1 MPSDKLKNYFQ
12 CFHFFFSCENRYEAH
27 SLSTREPSVLL
38 FMSKIAEFRY
48 LIFLLLSECD
58 LIYR

>member
-1 MPSDKLKNYFQ
+1 MPSDKLKIIFNALIFP
-12 CFHFFFSCENRYEAH
+12 CENRYEAH
-27 SLSTREPSVLL
+27 SLSTRELSVLL
-38 FMSKIAEFRY
+38 FMSKTAEFRY